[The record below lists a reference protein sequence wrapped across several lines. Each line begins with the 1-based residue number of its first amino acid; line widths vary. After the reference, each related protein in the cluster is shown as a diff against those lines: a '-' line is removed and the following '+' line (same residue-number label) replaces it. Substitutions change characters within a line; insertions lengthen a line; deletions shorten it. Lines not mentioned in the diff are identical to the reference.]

1 MEGVAFIFLC
11 VFGILGIIATCSII
25 AIPGR
30 LTDIRRVMEEIRDEL
45 KQGNSTEYLDKLNFN
60 DFSKWK

>member
-1 MEGVAFIFLC
+1 MEGIAFIFLC

-45 KQGNSTEYLDKLNFN
+45 KLANSTEYLDKLNF
-60 DFSKWK
+60 K

>member
-1 MEGVAFIFLC
+1 MESISFIFLC

-30 LTDIRRVMEEIRDEL
+30 LTDIRRVVEEIRDEL
-45 KQGNSTEYLDKLNFN
+45 KTANSVEYLDKLNF
-60 DFSKWK
+60 K